1 MLVVRISLLR
11 NNWTRSKEKT
21 RCVVIFNPSPR
32 TSIFRVLFGSRI
44 IYVSCRFSSTSNPL
58 INNSDCGQNF
68 SLNIKYLNAFPFTN
82 NILFNECLLQF
93 NKETIDKRNSSSGR
107 TLGRSCALFF
117 FFIYITKLGAKKRKG
132 NSFTSGNHALRAR
145 TFV

>member
-44 IYVSCRFSSTSNPL
+44 C
-58 INNSDCGQNF
+58 
-68 SLNIKYLNAFPFTN
+68 FTYRVDFLPPP
-82 NILFNECLLQF
+82 ILLL
-93 NKETIDKRNSSSGR
+93 TIPIAGKIFR
-107 TLGRSCALFF
+107 
-117 FFIYITKLGAKKRKG
+117 
-132 NSFTSGNHALRAR
+132 
-145 TFV
+145 

>member
-93 NKETIDKRNSSSGR
+93 NKETIEKFVIGTNARPFV
-107 TLGRSCALFF
+107 CAFF